1 MNIVSI
7 LGSPRPKGNS
17 AAMERRLL
25 DAAEARGHEVQRFEL
40 GKLQYTGCIA
50 CFGCKKKAAHCI
62 VKDDLAP
69 VLAAVR
75 ECDVLVVATPVY
87 FGEVSAQFKGFI
99 DRCFSFLVPDYAQ
112 TTEKSRLA
120 PGKQMVWLIAQGHP
134 KTDLFADI
142 YPRYEYFFDRY
153 INFDRCHLVRACGV
167 YNAGDVDTRDDV
179 REQIDTLAEKLFG

>member
-1 MNIVSI
+1 MKIVSI

-25 DAAEARGHEVQRFEL
+25 DAATEGGHEVLRFEL
-40 GKLQYTGCIA
+40 GRMNYTGCIA
-50 CFGCKKKAAHCI
+50 CYGCKKKADYCV

-69 VLAAVR
+69 ALAAVR

-87 FGEVSAQFKGFI
+87 FGEVSAQLKGFI
-99 DRCFSFLVPDYAQ
+99 DRCFSFLVPDYAR

-120 PGKQMVWLIAQGHP
+120 AGKQMVWLIAQGHP
-134 KTDLFADI
+134 KPDLFADI

-153 INFDRCHLVRACGV
+153 LNFDRCHLVRACGV
-167 YNAGDVDTRDDV
+167 YDPGDVETHDDV
-179 REQIDTLAEKLFG
+179 SAQIDALAKKLLR